1 MSDISAHSFHW
12 QAWKDLI
19 RIKGHQHA
27 RMWFVWIPVFTSGG
41 GLLGTRTDLRSS
53 TRGLLDCMSVGN
65 NNNMTEDHM
74 LKEMTG
80 LCREPWLPPQSNT
93 NCGLY
98 HPASMADLP
107 LKALMAEW
115 DQVPAAWLQNFLPF
129 LEESGAATAA
139 DNAHGFGVRRSAV
152 TYRCNFH
159 RAQRIFTSRHR
170 YFYPPLPPRGK
181 TCVLLMSVNSSW
193 FFFL

>member
-41 GLLGTRTDLRSS
+41 GLLGTRSDLRSS

-115 DQVPAAWLQNFLPF
+115 DQVPAAWLQNFLAGS
-129 LEESGAATAA
+129 LLRRVGGGYSGRYRSRFWSKTFGCHIRVQFPPSAA
-139 DNAHGFGVRRSAV
+139 
-152 TYRCNFH
+152 
-159 RAQRIFTSRHR
+159 
-170 YFYPPLPPRGK
+170 YFYIASSLFLPAAPSKREN
-181 TCVLLMSVNSSW
+181 VRSFNER
-193 FFFL
+193 